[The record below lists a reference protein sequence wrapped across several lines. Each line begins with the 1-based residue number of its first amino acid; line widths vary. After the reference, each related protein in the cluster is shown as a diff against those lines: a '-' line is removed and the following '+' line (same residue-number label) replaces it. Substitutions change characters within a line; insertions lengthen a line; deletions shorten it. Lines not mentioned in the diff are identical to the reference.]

1 MLEEFYDNVDEIQ
14 KNNDILQDLMDSNTN
29 KDVEEE
35 NDEECTVSNKYVE
48 CLNIHQIYFKN
59 LHNKDTEEHML
70 HDIHEDKQNSTNRSI
85 ELFYES
91 LHAYKIKLDSDPD
104 YCDIYEASQLQ
115 HNKINDFTSMF
126 LLKIDG
132 SYHKLS
138 PSLFAII
145 SYIAHYIDWKNVN
158 WHIISLKNS
167 D

>member
-1 MLEEFYDNVDEIQ
+1 MLEDFYNNINDIQ
-14 KNNDILQDLMDSNTN
+14 KSNDALQKLMDGNVE
-29 KDVEEE
+29 DVNEE
-35 NDEECTVSNKYVE
+35 NNEEDETPNKYVE

-59 LHNKDTEEHML
+59 LHNRDTEEHML
-70 HDIHEDKQNSTNRSI
+70 HDIHDDEKKSTNRSI

-91 LHAYKIKLDSDPD
+91 LYTYKTKLDSDPD

-115 HNKINDFTSMF
+115 HNKIDNFTSMF

-132 SYHKLS
+132 TYHKLS

-158 WHIISLKNS
+158 WHIISLKES